1 MCTDAYREA
10 LTRALASTVSPTLA
24 KDATVGDKP
33 EAAADENP
41 DQPRRLQPA
50 PA

>member
-10 LTRALASTVSPTLA
+10 LTRALASPAALG